1 VAPHA
6 RRSTPTLRATHS
18 RRRRRRPI
26 RMVRSS
32 SPIVSRSVQIAS
44 RVAFYA
50 NVTHT
55 VRRAGVLG
63 FADRQR
69 SLQQTG
75 MGGFAAGA
83 ALQGLTLTPVADYRD
98 ARASVVSLAKSPGS
112 RFFDAALVA
121 HSRSRPDAPSAAG
134 STGGNAADSR
144 PPAVALGPAE
154 VMAEAAA
161 EAMVAP
167 TAQSPLLAQYAAR
180 RQAQL
185 ARVASLHSYQERQD
199 REREREREQ
208 SRAGASGSKGT
219 PPDKAAPQK
228 SAGKGKS

>member
-1 VAPHA
+1 
-6 RRSTPTLRATHS
+6 
-18 RRRRRRPI
+18 
-26 RMVRSS
+26 M
-32 SPIVSRSVQIAS
+32 QIAS